1 MKKIKISSR
10 LKPFSGLFV
19 IILLLIQFISCEPIG
34 KNRALIITGQNNHNW
49 EKSSVLLKDILDISG
64 IFKTDILIS
73 PAKEEDM
80 ASFQPSFSK
89 YDVIVLDYN
98 GDPWPD
104 QTKNNFVE
112 YVKGG
117 GGVVVYHAA
126 NNPFPDW
133 KEFNEIIGLGG
144 WGNRDE
150 SSGPYIYWE
159 NGEIIRDNSPGRG
172 GDHGEQ
178 HAFLVVNRDKEHPIT
193 KGLPESWMHAMDE
206 LYGLLR
212 GPATNLHVLA
222 TAYSDTATGGNGRHE
237 PVLFTIS
244 YGEGRIFH
252 TVLGHAGGE
261 DETPAMECAG
271 FITTLQRGAEWAAT
285 GSVTLDI
292 PDNLPNSA
300 SVVKWPDFRPLTLDE
315 LMVKASSYKIG
326 KSRKYLADLTE
337 RIRKASNSP
346 KMLVKYEEKM
356 IELLNSEATSDS
368 KNYILKEL
376 SWMGSDKCIPVL
388 KEMKENK
395 NTEEMASYAL
405 ERLSAD

>member
-10 LKPFSGLFV
+10 LKSFSGLFV
-19 IILLLIQFISCEPIG
+19 SILLLIQFISCEPIG

-49 EKSSVLLKDILDISG
+49 EKSSVLLKDILYISG

-73 PAKEEDM
+73 PAQGEDM
-80 ASFQPSFSK
+80 SGFLPSFKK
-89 YDVIVLDYN
+89 YNVIVLDYN
-98 GDPWPD
+98 GDSWPD

-150 SSGPYIYWE
+150 SSGPYVYWE
-159 NGEIIRDNSPGRG
+159 NGEIIRNNSPGRG

-178 HAFLVVNRDKEHPIT
+178 HAFLVVNRDKEHPVT
-193 KGLPESWMHAMDE
+193 KGLPESWMHARDE

-222 TAYSDTATGGNGRHE
+222 TAYSDTATGGDGRHE
-237 PVLFTIS
+237 PVLFTIG

-285 GSVTLDI
+285 GNVTLDL

-315 LMVKASSYKIG
+315 LMVKASSYKVG
-326 KSRKYLADLTE
+326 KSRKYLADLTQ
-337 RIRKASNSP
+337 RIRKDSNSP
-346 KMLVKYEEKM
+346 KMLLKYEEKM

-368 KNYILKEL
+368 KNYLMKEL

-388 KEMKENK
+388 KELKKNK